1 MSWTDH
7 AKAQAKRYFH
17 DGLSAGQ
24 AAKHLK
30 VSRSAVIG
38 LWHRSGLTKG
48 TQKASKPGTKKVE
61 APKPKRPASER
72 SLAVNIVHRA
82 KNRAENPGEPYRFTV
97 DPVDADSVL
106 VSGLA
111 GVSAPLH
118 QSTCRWPVGLSE
130 GADQMFCGK
139 CVQAQDG
146 LYCATHTQRGQGSSV
161 SAKSLARDV
170 RRYV

>member
-48 TQKASKPGTKKVE
+48 TQKASKPGTKKPQD
-61 APKPKRPASER
+61 PKPKRPASER

-97 DPVDADSVL
+97 DPVDADSVR

-118 QSTCRWPVGLSE
+118 QSTCRWPVGLPE
-130 GADQMFCGK
+130 GADQHFCGK
-139 CVQAQDG
+139 RVYQEG
-146 LYCATHTQRGQGSSV
+146 EIYCLGHFQRGQGTPV